1 MPASISLPTPTAT
14 SLARPTARSPAAEA
28 PQPTTLSNEDWI
40 AVAIGAAIIL
50 LVILGVRPGVP
61 RFGWGTADALSA
73 TVLTAANLSSWV
85 QLGLLLLVPAVAGA
99 WAMGAPMIP
108 FLLGFAALYGVAG
121 FAQILAGFTG
131 STAVGLE
138 YVIYALA
145 IGLVLGQTT
154 TLRRRLIEAV
164 RAEYYIKIGLV
175 VLGASVLFS
184 ELVEAGLLGI
194 AQALAVVI
202 SVWSFS
208 FWLARRMKIDDE
220 LATMLSSAV
229 SICGVSAAI
238 ATCGAIQG
246 DRKKLSYVTSLV
258 LVVAVP
264 MMLVM
269 PWVSRITGMP
279 DAVSGA
285 WLGGTLDT
293 SAAVVAAGELVGE
306 QARNAAVV
314 VKLSQ
319 NVLIGV
325 AAFLLTVW
333 WSMRSG
339 GSGARQVGVGVIWE
353 RFPKF
358 VLGFLAAS
366 LAFSFLVPA
375 TAVTDTRPILNAVRT
390 GWFAL
395 AFLSI
400 GLETSIGD
408 LARLGGGRP
417 VVAFLGAQ
425 AFNVVVTLVFAY
437 LLFGGILFPVP
448 TFN

>member
-1 MPASISLPTPTAT
+1 MPTAAT
-14 SLARPTARSPAAEA
+14 TAASQATVARESKSGSP
-28 PQPTTLSNEDWI
+28 LHEDWV
-40 AVAIGAAIIL
+40 AVWIGAAIIL
-50 LVILGVRPGVP
+50 LVIAGIRPAVP
-61 RFGWGTADALSA
+61 RFGWGTPVDLSA
-73 TVLTAANLSSWV
+73 TVFTSANMSRWLL
-85 QLGLLLLVPAVAGA
+85 LGVLLLVPAAIGAHLMRTPVVPFIRRICRVVRSGLVRANSCGILGFECGGPRIRHLCAGHRTGPWTNDAPAPWFAGA
-99 WAMGAPMIP
+99 I
-108 FLLGFAALYGVAG
+108 
-121 FAQILAGFTG
+121 Q
-131 STAVGLE
+131 
-138 YVIYALA
+138 
-145 IGLVLGQTT
+145 
-154 TLRRRLIEAV
+154 
-164 RAEYYIKIGLV
+164 AEFYIKIGLV
-175 VLGASVLFS
+175 ILGASVLFS

-194 AQALAVVI
+194 AQALVVVI
-202 SVWSFS
+202 TVWSFS
-208 FWLARRMKIDDE
+208 FWLAKRLNIDDE

-269 PWVSRITGMP
+269 PWVSRVTGMP

-339 GSGARQVGVGVIWE
+339 GSGSQQVSAGVIWE

-358 VLGFLAAS
+358 VLGFLAVS
-366 LAFSFLVPA
+366 LVFSFLVPA
-375 TAVTDTRPILNAVRT
+375 AAVSDTRPLLNAVRT

-400 GLETSIGD
+400 GLETSFGD

-425 AFNVVVTLVFAY
+425 AFNVVVTLIFAY
-437 LLFGGILFPVP
+437 LLFGGLLFPVP
-448 TFN
+448 SFN

>member
-1 MPASISLPTPTAT
+1 M
-14 SLARPTARSPAAEA
+14 
-28 PQPTTLSNEDWI
+28 
-40 AVAIGAAIIL
+40 
-50 LVILGVRPGVP
+50 
-61 RFGWGTADALSA
+61 
-73 TVLTAANLSSWV
+73 
-85 QLGLLLLVPAVAGA
+85 
-99 WAMGAPMIP
+99 M
-108 FLLGFAALYGVAG
+108 
-121 FAQILAGFTG
+121 
-131 STAVGLE
+131 
-138 YVIYALA
+138 
-145 IGLVLGQTT
+145 
-154 TLRRRLIEAV
+154 
-164 RAEYYIKIGLV
+164 
-175 VLGASVLFS
+175 
-184 ELVEAGLLGI
+184 
-194 AQALAVVI
+194 
-202 SVWSFS
+202 
-208 FWLARRMKIDDE
+208 
-220 LATMLSSAV
+220 SSAV

-264 MMLVM
+264 MMIVM
-269 PWVSRITGMP
+269 PWVSRISGMP
-279 DAVSGA
+279 EVVAGA

-333 WSMRSG
+333 WSMRKG
-339 GSGARQVGVGVIWE
+339 GTDVQQMGVGVIWE

-358 VLGFLAAS
+358 VLGFLAVS
-366 LAFSFLVPA
+366 LVFSFLVSE
-375 TAVTDTRPILNAVRT
+375 TMVSDTRGLLSALRT

-425 AFNVVVTLVFAY
+425 AFNIVVTLLFAY
-437 LLFGGILFPVP
+437 LFFGGILFPVP
-448 TFN
+448 AFN

>member
-1 MPASISLPTPTAT
+1 
-14 SLARPTARSPAAEA
+14 
-28 PQPTTLSNEDWI
+28 
-40 AVAIGAAIIL
+40 
-50 LVILGVRPGVP
+50 
-61 RFGWGTADALSA
+61 
-73 TVLTAANLSSWV
+73 
-85 QLGLLLLVPAVAGA
+85 
-99 WAMGAPMIP
+99 
-108 FLLGFAALYGVAG
+108 
-121 FAQILAGFTG
+121 
-131 STAVGLE
+131 
-138 YVIYALA
+138 
-145 IGLVLGQTT
+145 
-154 TLRRRLIEAV
+154 
-164 RAEYYIKIGLV
+164 
-175 VLGASVLFS
+175 VLFRS
-184 ELVEAGLLGI
+184 RLN
-194 AQALAVVI
+194 
-202 SVWSFS
+202 
-208 FWLARRMKIDDE
+208 IDDE

-269 PWVSRITGMP
+269 PWVSRVTGMP

-339 GSGARQVGVGVIWE
+339 GSGSQQVSAGVIWE

-358 VLGFLAAS
+358 VLGFLAVS
-366 LAFSFLVPA
+366 LVFSFLVPA
-375 TAVTDTRPILNAVRT
+375 AAVSDTRPLLNAVRT

-400 GLETSIGD
+400 GLETSFGD

-417 VVAFLGAQ
+417 VVAFLRAQ
-425 AFNVVVTLVFAY
+425 AFNVVVTLIFAY
-437 LLFGGILFPVP
+437 LLFGGLLFPVP
-448 TFN
+448 SFN

>member
-1 MPASISLPTPTAT
+1 MSTVATTAASQAT
-14 SLARPTARSPAAEA
+14 VARETKSSSP
-28 PQPTTLSNEDWI
+28 LHEDWV
-40 AVAIGAAIIL
+40 AVWIGAAIIL
-50 LVILGVRPGVP
+50 LVIAGVRPAVP
-61 RFGWGTADALSA
+61 RFGWGTPADLSA
-73 TVLTAANLSSWV
+73 MVFTSANMSRWLL
-85 QLGLLLLVPAVAGA
+85 LGVLLLVPAAIGA
-99 WAMGAPMIP
+99 HLMRTPVVP
-108 FLLGFAALYGVAG
+108 FIGGFAALYGLAL
-121 FAQILAGFTG
+121 FAQILAGFSG
-131 STAVGLE
+131 SSAVGLE
-138 YVIYALA
+138 YVIFALV
-145 IGLVLGQTT
+145 IGLVLGQATP
-154 TLRRRLIEAV
+154 LRRWFAGAIQ
-164 RAEYYIKIGLV
+164 AEYYIKIGLV
-175 VLGASVLFS
+175 ILGASVLFS

-194 AQALAVVI
+194 AQALVVVI
-202 SVWSFS
+202 TVWSFS
-208 FWLARRMKIDDE
+208 FWLAKRLNIDDE

-269 PWVSRITGMP
+269 PWVSRVTGMP

-339 GSGARQVGVGVIWE
+339 GSGAQQVSASVIWE

-358 VLGFLAAS
+358 VLGFILAS
-366 LAFSFLVPA
+366 LIFSFLLPVEF
-375 TAVTDTRPILNAVRT
+375 VSGTRSALGELRVW
-390 GWFAL
+390 WFAM
-395 AFLSI
+395 AFVCI
-400 GLETSIGD
+400 GLETRFVE
-408 LARLGGGRP
+408 LAGMGQGRP
-417 VVAFLGAQ
+417 AAAFIGAQ
-425 AFNVVVTLVFAY
+425 LLNVVWTLLLAY
-437 LLFGGILFPVP
+437 LLFGGVLFPAP
-448 TFN
+448 DIK

>member
-1 MPASISLPTPTAT
+1 MSTVATASASQSTVAQQ
-14 SLARPTARSPAAEA
+14 ANAASP
-28 PQPTTLSNEDWI
+28 LHEDWV
-40 AVAIGAAIIL
+40 AVWIGAAIIL
-50 LVILGVRPGVP
+50 LVVAGLGPAVP
-61 RFGWGTADALSA
+61 RFAWTVAGDLSA
-73 TVLTAANLSSWV
+73 TVLAGQNLASWLM
-85 QLGLLLLVPAVAGA
+85 LGLLLLVPAAIGA
-99 WAMGAPMIP
+99 RLMGTPVVP
-108 FLLGFAALYGVAG
+108 FIAG
-121 FAQILAGFTG
+121 FSVLYTVALGAQILAGYTG
-131 STAVGLE
+131 SSAIGLE
-138 YVIYALA
+138 YVIYALV

-154 TLRRRLIEAV
+154 PLRRWFSSAV
-164 RAEYYIKIGLV
+164 QAEYYIKIGLV
-175 VLGASVLFS
+175 ILGASVLFS
-184 ELVEAGLLGI
+184 ELVEAGVLGI
-194 AQALAVVI
+194 AQALVVVI

-208 FWLARRMKIDDE
+208 FWLSKRVGVDDE

-269 PWVSRITGMP
+269 PWVSRVMGMP
-279 DAVSGA
+279 DAVAGA

-319 NVLIGV
+319 NVLIGL

-333 WSMRSG
+333 WSTRSG
-339 GSGARQVGVGVIWE
+339 GVGAQGASVAVIWE

-358 VLGFLAAS
+358 VLGFLAVS
-366 LAFSFLVPA
+366 LVFSFALSGEV
-375 TAVTDTRPILNAVRT
+375 VGDTRGLLSATRT
-390 GWFAL
+390 AWFAL

-400 GLETSIGD
+400 GLETSLGD

-417 VVAFLGAQ
+417 VAAFLGAQ
-425 AFNVVVTLVFAY
+425 AFNVVITLLFAY
-437 LLFGGILFPVP
+437 LLFGGLIFPAP

>member
-1 MPASISLPTPTAT
+1 MPTAAT
-14 SLARPTARSPAAEA
+14 TAASQATVARESKSGSP
-28 PQPTTLSNEDWI
+28 LHEDWV
-40 AVAIGAAIIL
+40 AVWIGAAIIL
-50 LVILGVRPGVP
+50 LVIAGIRPAAP
-61 RFGWGTADALSA
+61 RFGWGTPVDLSA
-73 TVLTAANLSSWV
+73 TVFTSANMSRWLL
-85 QLGLLLLVPAVAGA
+85 LGVLLLVPAAIGA
-99 WAMGAPMIP
+99 HLMRTPMVP
-108 FLLGFAALYGVAG
+108 FIRGFAALYGLAL
-121 FAQILAGFTG
+121 FAQILAGFSG
-131 STAVGLE
+131 SSAVGLE
-138 YVIYALA
+138 YVIFALV

-154 TLRRRLIEAV
+154 PLRRWFAGAIQ
-164 RAEYYIKIGLV
+164 AEYYIKIGLV
-175 VLGASVLFS
+175 ILGASVLFS

-194 AQALAVVI
+194 AQALVVVI
-202 SVWSFS
+202 TVWSFS
-208 FWLARRMKIDDE
+208 FWLAKRLNIDDE

-269 PWVSRITGMP
+269 PWVSRVTGMP

-333 WSMRSG
+333 WSVRSG
-339 GSGARQVGVGVIWE
+339 GSGSQQVSAGVIWE

-358 VLGFLAAS
+358 VLGFLAVS
-366 LAFSFLVPA
+366 LVFSFLVPA
-375 TAVTDTRPILNAVRT
+375 AAVSDTRPLLNAVRT

-400 GLETSIGD
+400 GLETSFGD

-425 AFNVVVTLVFAY
+425 AFNVAVTLIFAY
-437 LLFGGILFPVP
+437 LLFGGLLFPVP
-448 TFN
+448 SFN

>member
-1 MPASISLPTPTAT
+1 MSTVATTAASQAT
-14 SLARPTARSPAAEA
+14 VARETKSGSP
-28 PQPTTLSNEDWI
+28 LHEDWV
-40 AVAIGAAIIL
+40 AVWIGAAIIL
-50 LVILGVRPGVP
+50 LVIAGVRPAVP
-61 RFGWGTADALSA
+61 RFGWGTPADLSA
-73 TVLTAANLSSWV
+73 MVFTSANMSRWLL
-85 QLGLLLLVPAVAGA
+85 LGVLLLVPAAIGA
-99 WAMGAPMIP
+99 HLMRTPVVP
-108 FLLGFAALYGVAG
+108 FIGGFAALYGLAL
-121 FAQILAGFTG
+121 FAQILAGFSG
-131 STAVGLE
+131 SSAVGLE
-138 YVIYALA
+138 YVIFALV

-154 TLRRRLIEAV
+154 PLRRWFAGAIQ
-164 RAEYYIKIGLV
+164 AEYYIKIGLV
-175 VLGASVLFS
+175 ILGASVLFS

-194 AQALAVVI
+194 AQALVVVI
-202 SVWSFS
+202 TVWSFS
-208 FWLARRMKIDDE
+208 FWLAKRLNIDDE

-269 PWVSRITGMP
+269 PWVSRVTGMP
-279 DAVSGA
+279 DAVAGA

-339 GSGARQVGVGVIWE
+339 GSGAQRVSASVIWE

-358 VLGFLAAS
+358 VLGFLAVS
-366 LAFSFLVPA
+366 LVFSFLVPSA
-375 TAVTDTRPILNAVRT
+375 AVSDTRPLLNAVRT

-400 GLETSIGD
+400 GLETSFGD

-437 LLFGGILFPVP
+437 LLFGGMLFPVP
-448 TFN
+448 SFN

>member
-1 MPASISLPTPTAT
+1 MSRAIAATPTA
-14 SLARPTARSPAAEA
+14 SSTADEA
-28 PQPTTLSNEDWI
+28 QQPTPLVNEDWI

-50 LVILGVRPGVP
+50 LVILGLRPAVP
-61 RFGWGTADALSA
+61 RFGWDTPDALSA
-73 TVLTAANLSSWV
+73 TVLTAENFSKWIQV
-85 QLGLLLLVPAVAGA
+85 GLLMLVPAVAGA
-99 WAMGAPMIP
+99 RVMGVPAIP
-108 FLLGFAALYGVAG
+108 FLLGFAVLYTVAGVA
-121 FAQILAGFTG
+121 QVLAGFTG
-131 STAVGLE
+131 SSAVGLE
-138 YVIYALA
+138 YVIYALV

-154 TLRRRLIEAV
+154 TLRRRLMEAV
-164 RAEYYIKIGLV
+164 RAEYYIKVGLV

-194 AQALAVVI
+194 AQALLVVI

-208 FWLARRMKIDDE
+208 FWLARRMRIDEE

-246 DRKKLSYVTSLV
+246 DRRKLSYVSSLV

-293 SAAVVAAGELVGE
+293 SAAVVAAGELVSD

-325 AAFLLTVW
+325 AAFLLTIW
-333 WSMRSG
+333 WSTRHGSSG
-339 GSGARQVGVGVIWE
+339 EKSSTGIGVIWE

-358 VLGFLAAS
+358 VLGFLAVS
-366 LAFSFLVPA
+366 LVFSFVISS
-375 TAVTDTRPILNAVRT
+375 TAVSDTRSVLTAVRT

-400 GLETSIGD
+400 GLETSFGD
-408 LARLGGGRP
+408 LARVGGGRP
-417 VVAFLGAQ
+417 VVVFLGAQ

-437 LLFGGILFPVP
+437 LFFGGILFPVP

>member
-1 MPASISLPTPTAT
+1 MSTVATTAASQTTV
-14 SLARPTARSPAAEA
+14 ARESKSGSP
-28 PQPTTLSNEDWI
+28 LHEDWV
-40 AVAIGAAIIL
+40 AVWIGAAIIL
-50 LVILGVRPGVP
+50 LVIAGVRPAVP
-61 RFGWGTADALSA
+61 RFGWGTPADLSA
-73 TVLTAANLSSWV
+73 IFTAANMSRWLL
-85 QLGLLLLVPAVAGA
+85 LGVLLLVPAAIGA
-99 WAMGAPMIP
+99 HLMRTPVVP
-108 FLLGFAALYGVAG
+108 FIGGFAALYGLAL
-121 FAQILAGFTG
+121 FAQILAGFSG
-131 STAVGLE
+131 SSAVGLE
-138 YVIYALA
+138 YVIFALV

-154 TLRRRLIEAV
+154 PLRRWFAGAIQ
-164 RAEYYIKIGLV
+164 AEYYIKIGLV
-175 VLGASVLFS
+175 ILGASVLFS

-194 AQALAVVI
+194 AQALVVVI
-202 SVWSFS
+202 TVWSFS
-208 FWLARRMKIDDE
+208 FWLAKRLNIDDE

-269 PWVSRITGMP
+269 PWVSRVTGMP
-279 DAVSGA
+279 DAVAGA

-339 GSGARQVGVGVIWE
+339 GSGAQQVSASVIWE

-358 VLGFLAAS
+358 VLGFLAVS
-366 LAFSFLVPA
+366 LVFSCLVPSA
-375 TAVTDTRPILNAVRT
+375 AVSDTRPLLNAVRT

-400 GLETSIGD
+400 GLETSFGD

-437 LLFGGILFPVP
+437 LLFGGMLFPVP
-448 TFN
+448 SFN

>member
-1 MPASISLPTPTAT
+1 MVFT
-14 SLARPTARSPAAEA
+14 S
-28 PQPTTLSNEDWI
+28 
-40 AVAIGAAIIL
+40 
-50 LVILGVRPGVP
+50 
-61 RFGWGTADALSA
+61 
-73 TVLTAANLSSWV
+73 ANLSRWLW
-85 QLGLLLLVPAVAGA
+85 LGVLLLVPAAIGA
-99 WAMGAPMIP
+99 HLMRTPVVP
-108 FLLGFAALYGVAG
+108 FIGGFAALYGLAL
-121 FAQILAGFTG
+121 FAQILAGFSG
-131 STAVGLE
+131 SSAVGLE
-138 YVIYALA
+138 YVIFALL

-154 TLRRRLIEAV
+154 PLRRWFSGAV
-164 RAEYYIKIGLV
+164 QAEYYIKIGLV
-175 VLGASVLFS
+175 ILGASVLFS

-194 AQALAVVI
+194 AQALVVVI
-202 SVWSFS
+202 TVWSFS
-208 FWLARRMKIDDE
+208 FWLAKRLNIDDE

-269 PWVSRITGMP
+269 PWISRVTGMP

-339 GSGARQVGVGVIWE
+339 GRVSQDVSVGVIWE

-358 VLGFLAAS
+358 ALGFLAVS
-366 LAFSFLVPA
+366 LVFSFLVPA
-375 TAVTDTRPILNAVRT
+375 SAVRDTRPLLNAVRT

-400 GLETSIGD
+400 GLETSFGD

-437 LLFGGILFPVP
+437 LLFGGLLFPVP
-448 TFN
+448 SFN